1 MWVKICG
8 ITRQEDA
15 FRAFELGADA
25 LGFVFTESPR
35 RVRPERID
43 HWIHSLNGVE
53 KVGVFT
59 DESVESIVRICLKLG
74 IGTVQLHCR
83 PSASH
88 RFLCEKFNLI
98 YALVEYRDG
107 MIPDGSCRIL
117 LDASKGSGRK
127 GSWKKLSVPYILAGG
142 LTPDNVREAIR
153 RAQPAGVDVSSGVE
167 EAPGIKDST
176 LMERFIKEARP

>member
-25 LGFVFTESPR
+25 LGFVFTASPR
-35 RVRPERID
+35 RVRPESLD
-43 HWIHSLNGVE
+43 HWIHSLTGIE

-59 DESVESIVRICLKLG
+59 DESVEDIVRICLKLR

-88 RFLCEKFNLI
+88 RFLWEKFNII
-98 YALVEYRDG
+98 YAVHKYREG

-117 LDASKGSGRK
+117 LDSSKGSGRK
-127 GSWKKLSVPYILAGG
+127 GAWKQLPVPYILAGG
-142 LTPDNVREAIR
+142 LTPDNVRDAIR
-153 RAQPAGVDVSSGVE
+153 RASPAGVDVSSGVE
-167 EAPGIKDST
+167 TSPGIKDSV
-176 LMERFIKEARP
+176 LMERFIKEARS